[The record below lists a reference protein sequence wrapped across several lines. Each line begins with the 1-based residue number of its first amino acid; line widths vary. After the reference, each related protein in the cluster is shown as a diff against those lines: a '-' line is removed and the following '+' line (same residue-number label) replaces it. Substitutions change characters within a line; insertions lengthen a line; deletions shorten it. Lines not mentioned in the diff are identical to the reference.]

1 MREINTLT
9 REEACEFI
17 NAIDIGEFQI
27 SRFRYVKRRKAI
39 ELETITEWVTT
50 DDNGKDVSIKLKD
63 RWYFGQNF
71 FNTDYSLDYSY
82 GEIYFEF
89 LLAKGFKENQF
100 KTMPPI

>member
-39 ELETITEWVTT
+39 EL
-50 DDNGKDVSIKLKD
+50 
-63 RWYFGQNF
+63 
-71 FNTDYSLDYSY
+71 DYSY
-82 GEIYFEF
+82 GELYFEF